1 MEKMTDQRA
10 EKQMED
16 QRMQKRTGAGDTTKS
31 CPVLEARDL
40 VRNYT
45 GTGEPKEKH
54 EIRVLKGLVFQV
66 ERQEFVGIM
75 GRSGCG
81 KTTLLKILGMIDRQ
95 TGGSLYFKGSDTQ
108 ELWKD
113 ELADLRRRDIGFVFQ
128 DFYLMDS
135 LTVK

>member
-1 MEKMTDQRA
+1 M
-10 EKQMED
+10 
-16 QRMQKRTGAGDTTKS
+16 
-31 CPVLEARDL
+31 
-40 VRNYT
+40 
-45 GTGEPKEKH
+45 
-54 EIRVLKGLVFQV
+54 LKGLNFQV

-113 ELADLRRRDIGFVFQ
+113 ELADIRRRDIGLSFRIFI
-128 DFYLMDS
+128 
-135 LTVK
+135 